1 MLIYLQ
7 MYDGELDSINY
18 FCNML
23 TNQEKDFIDFWAK
36 NRIAQK
42 TSIRPFLIGLSAGLL
57 FGLVVVAVLY
67 SGWYTRANMQANS
80 KLNGFVFFAGILL
93 VSFFMAYL
101 YRSFSWENRE
111 QQYKELLAKQKRQ
124 SKTPSIAP

>member
-1 MLIYLQ
+1 

-80 KLNGFVFFAGILL
+80 KLNGFVFFAGIIL

-124 SKTPSIAP
+124 SKAPSIAP

>member
-1 MLIYLQ
+1 

-23 TNQEKDFIDFWAK
+23 TNQEKDFIDVWAK

-42 TSIRPFLIGLSAGLL
+42 TSKLPFLIGLSAGLL
-57 FGLVVVAVLY
+57 FGLVVWEVVF
-67 SGWYTRANMQANS
+67 SGWYIRASMEANS

-124 SKTPSIAP
+124 SNTL

>member
-1 MLIYLQ
+1 

-124 SKTPSIAP
+124 SKTTSIAP

>member
-1 MLIYLQ
+1 MYLQ

-36 NRIAQK
+36 NRAAQK
-42 TSIRPFLIGLSAGLL
+42 TSKRPFLIGLSAGLI
-57 FGLVVVAVLY
+57 FGLVVWVIVF
-67 SGWYTRANMQANS
+67 SGWYTRASMVANS
-80 KLNGFVFFAGILL
+80 KLSGFVFFVGILL
-93 VSFFMAYL
+93 ISFFMAYL

-111 QQYKELLAKQKRQ
+111 QQYKELVAKQKRMSQ
-124 SKTPSIAP
+124 TS

>member
-1 MLIYLQ
+1 

-18 FCNML
+18 FCTML

-42 TSIRPFLIGLSAGLL
+42 TSIRPFLIGLAAGLL

>member
-1 MLIYLQ
+1 

>member
-1 MLIYLQ
+1 

-57 FGLVVVAVLY
+57 FGLVVVTVLY
-67 SGWYTRANMQANS
+67 SGWYVRANMQANS

-124 SKTPSIAP
+124 SQTP

>member
-1 MLIYLQ
+1 

-93 VSFFMAYL
+93 VSLFMAYL

>member
-1 MLIYLQ
+1 

-23 TNQEKDFIDFWAK
+23 TKPEKDFLDYWGK
-36 NRIAQK
+36 NRDAEK
-42 TSIRPFLIGLSAGLL
+42 TSKRPFLIGLSAGLV
-57 FGLVVVAVLY
+57 FGLVVLAVLY

-80 KLNGFVFFAGILL
+80 KLNGFVFFTGILI

-111 QQYKELLAKQKRQ
+111 QQFKELMAKQKRQ
-124 SKTPSIAP
+124 NAQS

>member
-1 MLIYLQ
+1 

-80 KLNGFVFFAGILL
+80 KLNGFVFFGGILL

-124 SKTPSIAP
+124 TQAPSIAP